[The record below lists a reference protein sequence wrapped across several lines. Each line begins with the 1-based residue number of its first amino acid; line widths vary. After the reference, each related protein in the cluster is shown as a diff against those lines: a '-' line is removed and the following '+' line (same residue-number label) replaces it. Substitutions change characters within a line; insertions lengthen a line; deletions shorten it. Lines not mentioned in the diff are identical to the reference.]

1 MKKILYLT
9 SRLPYQLEKGNKYR
23 AYHHIRNIKER
34 FCWQVCL
41 RIYLQ
46 RQDTALR
53 QRIVQELDKLSLL
66 GPIHTRKLGVAIV
79 ASESTN
85 TTYM

>member
-9 SRLPYQLEKGNKYR
+9 SRLPYPLDKGKKYR
-23 AYHHIRNIKER
+23 AYHHIWNIKEQ

-41 RIYLQ
+41 RIYRQ

-53 QRIVQELDKLSLL
+53 QRIVQEPDKLSLL

-79 ASESTN
+79 ASESKN
-85 TTYM
+85 TYM